1 MNTKLQLTIQ
11 PSNSKLD
18 KLKLIELINV
28 DTLDSLINSSLLK
41 QTFNNPCANTSYD
54 NERQQLI
61 KYKQLIQDGK
71 ASIQYKKAKDMQFG
85 RVSPNKALGLFS
97 IRREIRHTLARDN
110 YVDIDIENCHPV
122 LLLQIL
128 QANNIECKYLK
139 QYVNKR
145 DEKLDEVKQEY
156 GVDRDKAKKMFIQLM
171 YFGKFESW
179 AHDII
184 STNKTPSKFISK
196 FSDELQKIG
205 AYIEEQNPVLSKQL
219 KKRKK
224 EQGIDKYNEKGTLVS
239 YFLQEYENQILETI
253 FYHCTNSGYIS
264 DNTAVLCADGL
275 MISKKNY
282 DVKLLDELHDVIKTK
297 FGFKLVFTE
306 KAMNQGY
313 TTEQIQASQ
322 KPISEQEEFLVD
334 EGVFNDLEAAR
345 LVFKLYPHWVCCH
358 SELYVFDD
366 KTGLWSNEEQAHM
379 QIISKF
385 DKYLYLMMPTKDGDY
400 KKGTKGYGNSTTL
413 QRQMIP
419 QLKILC
425 INNDWLKDSENTS
438 LKKLLFLDGYL
449 DLVTGIFFEIYN
461 PKIVFMNRIQQR
473 YQNKSVDESYIED
486 LKQRLFNNPLGSEV
500 GNYFLLS
507 ISRGLAGDVMK
518 KIVFGLGGTNG
529 GKSTITKACVNS
541 FGEYVS
547 SFNAENLSYNKS
559 STDEAAKLRWA
570 MLLRFK
576 RLIFSNEIKNTVE
589 LNGNDIKKISSGG
602 DTLIGS
608 RMPIYTPFSCYCSG

>member
-1 MNTKLQLTIQ
+1 
-11 PSNSKLD
+11 
-18 KLKLIELINV
+18 
-28 DTLDSLINSSLLK
+28 
-41 QTFNNPCANTSYD
+41 
-54 NERQQLI
+54 
-61 KYKQLIQDGK
+61 
-71 ASIQYKKAKDMQFG
+71 
-85 RVSPNKALGLFS
+85 
-97 IRREIRHTLARDN
+97 
-110 YVDIDIENCHPV
+110 
-122 LLLQIL
+122 
-128 QANNIECKYLK
+128 
-139 QYVNKR
+139 
-145 DEKLDEVKQEY
+145 
-156 GVDRDKAKKMFIQLM
+156 
-171 YFGKFESW
+171 
-179 AHDII
+179 
-184 STNKTPSKFISK
+184 
-196 FSDELQKIG
+196 
-205 AYIEEQNPVLSKQL
+205 
-219 KKRKK
+219 
-224 EQGIDKYNEKGTLVS
+224 
-239 YFLQEYENQILETI
+239 
-253 FYHCTNSGYIS
+253 
-264 DNTAVLCADGL
+264 

-297 FGFKLVFTE
+297 FGFNLIFTE

-322 KPISEQEEFLVD
+322 KPISEQVEFLVD

-385 DKYLYLMMPTKDGDY
+385 DKYLYLMMPTKDGDC

-507 ISRGLAGDVMK
+507 IARGLAGDVMK

-602 DTLIGS
+602 DTLIG
-608 RMPIYTPFSCYCSG
+608 RIHGGLECQFTPHFLAIVLANDIPKITPYDDAVNNRINVVSFSKQFVDEPSNEFELKKDENLEEEMRTDKFRYHFMKLVINRYLQYIREGKKDIVPLEITNAKVEWIGDDTDFNIISKFEETFEITNNPLHYIESGDIQIWLDAQKVGISFKKFSVEFKKYCIVKKFISVESKNKKINGRVAKVWTGVSNISTEENANTLGVQH